1 MFVQQHNF
9 GSETV
14 IRCGHTNGIHNSD
27 DHLHQ
32 FCEIEM
38 ILEGEIEITVEGKK
52 HLARA
57 GDIAVIPPFK
67 MHSFYTPSYVKQLIC
82 VFSNSFITDF
92 ISLDELCK
100 SREAFV
106 FHASA
111 PIWSY
116 LMEIDFY
123 NTKTKLKFDP
133 AKDAPYIHKLRSI
146 FYLIIAEYFN
156 TVKEISSSATDNTLS
171 KILIYMS
178 QNYTDNL
185 TLASVGAALGY
196 SPKYISNCLSMI
208 PGIGFRDLI
217 NSMRIDKAK
226 LMLVNTSLS
235 VLDIACECG
244 FSSLATFHRTFSNL
258 VGTSPKKHRIKHK
271 NELKNH

>member
-1 MFVQQHNF
+1 MYIQLQNF
-9 GSETV
+9 GY
-14 IRCGHTNGIHNSD
+14 NSSIKSTY
-27 DHLHQ
+27 HEGKYECIERIHQ
-32 FCEIEM
+32 FPEIVY
-38 ILEGEIEITVEGKK
+38 IIDGSVDITVDGIRETAK
-52 HLARA
+52 A

-67 MHSFYTPSYVKQLIC
+67 MHSFYTPNYVKQLIC

-116 LMEIDFY
+116 LMDIDFY